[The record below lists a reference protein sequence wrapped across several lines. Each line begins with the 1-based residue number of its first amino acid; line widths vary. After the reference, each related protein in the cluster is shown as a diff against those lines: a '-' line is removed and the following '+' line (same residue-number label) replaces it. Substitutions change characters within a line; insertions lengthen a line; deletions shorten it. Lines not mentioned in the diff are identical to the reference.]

1 MRRFLECTCV
11 IFQNR
16 TNRVGGVMVRVHGSR
31 AVDRAVRAPFGSN
44 QILKKMV
51 FAVSLLHT

>member
-1 MRRFLECTCV
+1 MRRCLECTCV

-31 AVDRAVRAPFGSN
+31 AVDREFARVKPN
-44 QILKKMV
+44 TKTLI